1 VEIGLEPPADT
12 TPQAWS
18 AQLAM
23 LRRMTGEQRVA
34 IALRLTRVA
43 REASR
48 AGIRA
53 RHPEYSEDEMR
64 RAFFRMLHGDAATLR
79 VWATLELL
87 GP

>member
-1 VEIGLEPPADT
+1 MKIAVDPPADT
-12 TPQAWS
+12 TPQAWA

-23 LRRMTGEQRVA
+23 LRRMSGEQRVA

-53 RHPEYSEDEMR
+53 RHPGYSEDEAR

-79 VWATLELL
+79 VWPTLELL
-87 GP
+87 AP

>member
-1 VEIGLEPPADT
+1 MPLGPPADT
-12 TPQAWS
+12 TPQAWA

-23 LRRMTGEQRVA
+23 LRRMSGEQRVA

-53 RHPEYSEDEMR
+53 RHPEYSEDEAR
-64 RAFFRMLHGDAATLR
+64 RAFFRMLHGDATTLR
-79 VWATLELL
+79 VWPALQLL
-87 GP
+87 AP